1 MAKKN
6 RQERRERRQARRAA
20 RQQSTNNQMQIQS
33 EVVGA
38 GTDTGNV
45 RFTPSEI
52 SSGNIYKT
60 TSSQIPGAGFA
71 FTQGKPLGQE
81 GIDRINKVL
90 GYDPNAATAAAPG
103 TETSGASTTS
113 KKGKGRKKLTIRGV
127 KVGKSLSGKEAM
139 KLAGTG
145 LGVRAIDKALAKG
158 ATIQGSAER
167 RLTKGQLATPEQ
179 RLLGSVFDTQRQD
192 MNGGLRG
199 SGIPSSLDP
208 RSKDVQ
214 ALSGL
219 GLEKGQRFLGATGS
233 GAPILATKDMLGGTR
248 GGGGGKGRGGG
259 VDDIAEP
266 TATADTMADETATGP
281 ILPEEE
287 EEDTAGGLMTG
298 SVEAGRSALGIK
310 RRRSRAQRLRLAQ
323 LGTSRLNRLKI
334 RSMLNLSGGL
344 SGLV

>member
-1 MAKKN
+1 MSKKK
-6 RQERRERRQARRAA
+6 REERRERRQERRAA
-20 RQQSTNNQMQIQS
+20 RRESANNQMQIQS

-38 GTDTGNV
+38 GTNTGNV

-103 TETSGASTTS
+103 TETSSASTTR
-113 KKGKGRKKLTIRGV
+113 KKGKRGKKLTIRGV

-145 LGVRAIDKALAKG
+145 LGERAIDKALAKG

-167 RLTKGQLATPEQ
+167 RLTKGQLSTPEQ
-179 RLLGSVFDTQRQD
+179 QLLGGVFDNKLPDR
-192 MNGGLRG
+192 NGGLSG

-214 ALSGL
+214 ALRGL
-219 GLEKGQRFLGATGS
+219 GLERGQRFLGATGS
-233 GAPILATKDMLGGTR
+233 GAPILATRDMLGGGRR
-248 GGGGGKGRGGG
+248 GGGGGAGAPE
-259 VDDIAEP
+259 V
-266 TATADTMADETATGP
+266 TADPAVAEAPAGTGP

-287 EEDTAGGLMTG
+287 EEDTTDGGLMTG
-298 SVEAGRSALGIK
+298 SVEAGRGALGIK

-334 RSMLNLSGGL
+334 RRC
-344 SGLV
+344 

>member
-1 MAKKN
+1 MAKNNKKN
-6 RQERRERRQARRAA
+6 KND
-20 RQQSTNNQMQIQS
+20 S
-33 EVVGA
+33 
-38 GTDTGNV
+38 
-45 RFTPSEI
+45 
-52 SSGNIYKT
+52 
-60 TSSQIPGAGFA
+60 
-71 FTQGKPLGQE
+71 
-81 GIDRINKVL
+81 
-90 GYDPNAATAAAPG
+90 
-103 TETSGASTTS
+103 
-113 KKGKGRKKLTIRGV
+113 KKLTIRGV

-179 RLLGSVFDTQRQD
+179 RLLGGVFDTERS
-192 MNGGLRG
+192 GLVEA
-199 SGIPSSLDP
+199 LNP

-248 GGGGGKGRGGG
+248 GGGKSRGGG
-259 VDDIAEP
+259 VGDIAEP

-287 EEDTAGGLMTG
+287 EEDTTGGLMTG

-334 RSMLNLSGGL
+334 RSMLNLSRGIT
-344 SGLV
+344 GLV

>member
-1 MAKKN
+1 MAKKKVSKA
-6 RQERRERRQARRAA
+6 QQKRRDARAA
-20 RQQSTNNQMQIQS
+20 AQNTGMQITPQS
-33 EVVGA
+33 FQVTP
-38 GTDTGNV
+38 GTQTPNI
-45 RFTPSEI
+45 RFTPSEMA
-52 SSGNIYKT
+52 SGDIYGTDIGNGLTAYTRGGAIKDPTVLRQQIGLSDATDT
-60 TSSQIPGAGFA
+60 TTAGG
-71 FTQGKPLGQE
+71 GKAG
-81 GIDRINKVL
+81 
-90 GYDPNAATAAAPG
+90 
-103 TETSGASTTS
+103 
-113 KKGKGRKKLTIRGV
+113 KKDKGLTIRGV

-179 RLLGSVFDTQRQD
+179 RLLGDVFDNKLPD
-192 MNGGLRG
+192 INGGLRG
-199 SGIPSSLDP
+199 AGIPSSLDP

-248 GGGGGKGRGGG
+248 GGGGKAPT
-259 VDDIAEP
+259 AEP
-266 TATADTMADETATGP
+266 EATADTTVADTGTGP
-281 ILPEEE
+281 ILPKEEE
-287 EEDTAGGLMTG
+287 EEDVEGGLMTG
-298 SVEAGRSALGIK
+298 SVEAGRGALGIK

-334 RSMLNLSGGL
+334 KSMLNLPSGGGVSKSSL
-344 SGLV
+344 ANIGSTIGVILTNFIT

>member
-1 MAKKN
+1 
-6 RQERRERRQARRAA
+6 
-20 RQQSTNNQMQIQS
+20 
-33 EVVGA
+33 VA
-38 GTDTGNV
+38 G
-45 RFTPSEI
+45 
-52 SSGNIYKT
+52 
-60 TSSQIPGAGFA
+60 
-71 FTQGKPLGQE
+71 
-81 GIDRINKVL
+81 
-90 GYDPNAATAAAPG
+90 
-103 TETSGASTTS
+103 

-139 KLAGTG
+139 ELAGTG

-158 ATIQGSAER
+158 ATIQRSAER

-179 RLLGSVFDTQRQD
+179 QLLGGVFDNQFVS
-192 MNGGLRG
+192 GRG
-199 SGIPSSLDP
+199 TRTSDLPSSLDP

-219 GLEKGQRFLGATGS
+219 GLEKGQRFVGATGS
-233 GAPILATKDMLGGTR
+233 GAPILATKDMLGGTS
-248 GGGGGKGRGGG
+248 GGGGKGRGGG
-259 VDDIAEP
+259 VDDIAKP
-266 TATADTMADETATGP
+266 AATADTMAAEPATSP

-287 EEDTAGGLMTG
+287 EDVEGGLMTG

>member
-1 MAKKN
+1 MAKKKVSKA
-6 RQERRERRQARRAA
+6 QQRRRDARAA
-20 RQQSTNNQMQIQS
+20 ARNTPATEMQITPKSFQVTPDTETPNIRFTAAERASGDIYGTDIGNGLTAYTRGAAIKDPSVLRQQI
-33 EVVGA
+33 GLPA
-38 GTDTGNV
+38 
-45 RFTPSEI
+45 TPE
-52 SSGNIYKT
+52 
-60 TSSQIPGAGFA
+60 
-71 FTQGKPLGQE
+71 
-81 GIDRINKVL
+81 
-90 GYDPNAATAAAPG
+90 TAANPA
-103 TETSGASTTS
+103 AADSTVAG

-139 KLAGTG
+139 NLAATG

-179 RLLGSVFDTQRQD
+179 QLLGGVFD
-192 MNGGLRG
+192 NRG

-219 GLEKGQRFLGATGS
+219 GLERGQRFLGATGS

-248 GGGGGKGRGGG
+248 GGGKGRGGG

>member
-20 RQQSTNNQMQIQS
+20 RRESANNQMQIQS

-103 TETSGASTTS
+103 TETSGTSTTP

-139 KLAGTG
+139 KLAATG
-145 LGVRAIDKALAKG
+145 LGERAIDKALAKG

-179 RLLGSVFDTQRQD
+179 RLLGGVFDTERS
-192 MNGGLRG
+192 GLVEA
-199 SGIPSSLDP
+199 LNP
-208 RSKDVQ
+208 RSKEVQ
-214 ALSGL
+214 ALRGL
-219 GLEKGQRFLGATGS
+219 GLEKGQRFVGATGS

-248 GGGGGKGRGGG
+248 GGGGGGKVRGGG

>member
-1 MAKKN
+1 MAKKKVSKA
-6 RQERRERRQARRAA
+6 QQRRRDARAA
-20 RQQSTNNQMQIQS
+20 ARNTPATEMQITPKSFQVTPDTETPNINFTAAERASGDIYGTDIGNGLTAYTRGAAIKDPSVLRQQI
-33 EVVGA
+33 GLPA
-38 GTDTGNV
+38 
-45 RFTPSEI
+45 
-52 SSGNIYKT
+52 T
-60 TSSQIPGAGFA
+60 T
-71 FTQGKPLGQE
+71 E
-81 GIDRINKVL
+81 
-90 GYDPNAATAAAPG
+90 TAANPA
-103 TETSGASTTS
+103 AADSTVAG

-127 KVGKSLSGKEAM
+127 EIGKSLSGKEAM
-139 KLAGTG
+139 KLAATG
-145 LGVRAIDKALAKG
+145 LGERAIDKALAKG
-158 ATIQGSAER
+158 ASIQGSAER
-167 RLTKGQLATPEQ
+167 RLTKGQLSTPEQ
-179 RLLGSVFDTQRQD
+179 RLLGGVFDTQRQD

-248 GGGGGKGRGGG
+248 GGGKSRGGG
-259 VDDIAEP
+259 VGDIAEP

-287 EEDTAGGLMTG
+287 EEDTTGGLMTG